1 MTQNEGIINKEIKRY
16 HLSASRLSALLSD
29 PVVIG
34 DQARYRECIGEF
46 NQLDSI
52 VKTFKQY
59 QSPLR
64 MQDAKELMETADD
77 NEMRLR
83 ETNGNR

>member
-1 MTQNEGIINKEIKRY
+1 MKASLIKKLKDITYR
-16 HLSASRLSALLSD
+16 HQDLSALLSD

-59 QSPLR
+59 QSISAEL
-64 MQDAKELMETADD
+64 QDAKELMETADD
-77 NEMRLR
+77 
-83 ETNGNR
+83 